1 MKKQII
7 KISACALAAAAG
19 ILLSGCQAGNH
30 TSAKSGNPAG
40 KAGETTVTAWA
51 WGPNVNIP
59 ALTLA
64 GAAYQ
69 KEHPGISLQVLEMGQ
84 SDVVQKMNAVLG
96 SGSTKGLPN
105 IVLVEDYRA
114 ATFLQAY
121 PHAFV
126 PLQQAVDMSQFLRYK
141 QFLKGP
147 EGEQYGLP
155 FDIGTSVLYY
165 RKDIIEKAG
174 YTEADMQDLTWNRYM
189 DMAKTVSKKTG
200 VKMLAMDPADLT
212 LIRSILQSEGIWY
225 EDQAGG
231 WENLDNAQMKK
242 ALTINTDLL
251 KSDYVKIV
259 SEWSQFIGSANNGDV
274 ATVPQGC
281 WFTGNIMKEASQSG
295 EWRVAPMPHLDGV
308 KACGST
314 GGSSWYVLNGVPGE
328 STALDLLA
336 STLGSSTKLYEDY
349 MKETGTTTSFL
360 PVKSTEIY
368 EKGNDFF
375 GGQKIYSDFMTWAN
389 TVPTVNYGASTY
401 QAEDILKVAVQDIL
415 SGSTVDGALKKA
427 QQQADSQIR

>member
-1 MKKQII
+1 MKKQIM
-7 KISACALAAAAG
+7 KISALALAAG
-19 ILLSGCQAGNH
+19 ILLNGCQSES
-30 TSAKSGNPAG
+30 SASAENSNG
-40 KAGETTVTAWA
+40 KAGGTTLTAWA

-64 GAAYQ
+64 GAAYE
-69 KEHPGISLQVLEMGQ
+69 KEHPGISLEVLEMGQ

-126 PLQQAVDMSQFLRYK
+126 PIQQAVDMSQFLSYK
-141 QFLKGP
+141 QFLKDAD
-147 EGEQYGLP
+147 GEQYGLP
-155 FDIGTSVLYY
+155 FDIGASVLYY

-174 YTEADMQDLTWNRYM
+174 YTDADMQDMTWRQYM
-189 DMAKTVSKKTG
+189 DMAKTVSEKTG

-212 LIRSILQSEGIWY
+212 LVRSILQSGGAWY
-225 EDQAGG
+225 EDQSS
-231 WENLDNAQMKK
+231 EKVNLDNDKMKT

-251 KSDYVKIV
+251 KSGYAKIV

-274 ATVPQGC
+274 ATVLQGC

-295 EWRVAPMPHLDGV
+295 QWRVAPMPHTDGI

-314 GGSSWYVLNGVPGE
+314 GGSSWYVLKGVPGE
-328 STALDLLA
+328 AAAVDFLA
-336 STLGSSTKLYEDY
+336 STLGSSTMLYEDY

-368 EKGNDFF
+368 KKGNDFF
-375 GGQKIYSDFMTWAN
+375 GGQTIYADFMDWAD

-401 QAEDILKVAVQDIL
+401 QAEDILKVAVQNIL
-415 SGSTVDGALKKA
+415 SGSTVDGALLKA
-427 QQQADSQIR
+427 QEQADSQIQ